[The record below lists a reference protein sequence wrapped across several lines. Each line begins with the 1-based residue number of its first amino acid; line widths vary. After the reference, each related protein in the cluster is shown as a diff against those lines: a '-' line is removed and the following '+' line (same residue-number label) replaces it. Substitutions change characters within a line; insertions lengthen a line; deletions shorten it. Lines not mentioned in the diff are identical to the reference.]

1 MSSLAPWSA
10 FSPHTNTLGRL
21 TIPSWSARDK
31 QKGVQFVKPAEV
43 TKASELKATHWD
55 PGKKAGWMTDKERKQ
70 LEFANIMERL
80 ERKQGKSHKKENSQF
95 FIRNALKQM
104 KKLSEDSSVIPD
116 PDVPRVFTNYLAS
129 LKDANKKLMGELDG
143 PEIVIST
150 TPRLSILRR
159 STLDPNVNQF
169 LQDTF
174 SSSRKISKMIDPSSG
189 LQAYDRKMKNLIDK
203 TPYIKPETSTLLK
216 PEEVLSCR
224 YLRLSK
230 NNIQTLLRLCKEAG
244 MDIDIHP
251 HMNESEMNAN
261 KIFTQK
267 PSIAL

>member
-1 MSSLAPWSA
+1 MAGPFRFGLWAERITTAALRRRPIPP
-10 FSPHTNTLGRL
+10 FLSPLSPR
-21 TIPSWSARDK
+21 PQRS
-31 QKGVQFVKPAEV
+31 
-43 TKASELKATHWD
+43 
-55 PGKKAGWMTDKERKQ
+55 PG
-70 LEFANIMERL
+70 
-80 ERKQGKSHKKENSQF
+80 SQF

-104 KKLSEDSSVIPD
+104 KKLSEDSSIIPD
-116 PDVPRVFTNYLAS
+116 PDVPRVFSSYLAS

-143 PEIVIST
+143 PEILIST

-174 SSSRKISKMIDPSSG
+174 SSRKISKVIDPSSG
-189 LQAYDRKMKNLIDK
+189 LQGYDRKIKNLIEK

-244 MDIDIHP
+244 MEIDIHP

>member
-1 MSSLAPWSA
+1 MVCLLPSHKHSGEINHSLLVNKRQAERNPICKTSRSHQG
-10 FSPHTNTLGRL
+10 FRVQINTVGSCEEGGMDNRQGEEAVRL
-21 TIPSWSARDK
+21 SKCHGEAGTEARK
-31 QKGVQFVKPAEV
+31 ILQ
-43 TKASELKATHWD
+43 
-55 PGKKAGWMTDKERKQ
+55 ERKHP
-70 LEFANIMERL
+70 
-80 ERKQGKSHKKENSQF
+80 K
-95 FIRNALKQM
+95 
-104 KKLSEDSSVIPD
+104 
-116 PDVPRVFTNYLAS
+116 
-129 LKDANKKLMGELDG
+129 LDG
-143 PEIVIST
+143 PEILIST

-174 SSSRKISKMIDPSSG
+174 SSRKISKVIDPSSG
-189 LQAYDRKMKNLIDK
+189 LQGYDRKIKNLIEK

-244 MDIDIHP
+244 MEIDIHP